1 MAKKVFKSILSV
13 AVLVLLVTTFFIV
26 NEMYRSFTNSQLEV
40 LRGQARVIAYGIN
53 KDGLSFIDQLDD
65 AEYRITIINDKGQVI
80 YDNIDSDINTM
91 DNHLDRKEVIEA
103 FSQGYGSSIR
113 QSSTLTE
120 RYIYTAMKLSDGNV
134 VRLAS
139 TYPSVFHFL
148 TIIAEPLLL
157 LILLIILVSFYM
169 AYKLAN
175 RIVEPLNRIDTDVPE
190 QIPYNEIR
198 PIMEKLSAQ
207 KKMIENDKETLRRN
221 RQEFET
227 ITANMSE
234 GLILL
239 NDEMIVIDINR
250 SAKEILDIDE
260 ELIGKK
266 ISEISSYEKLASLFN
281 DGQLGHRS
289 TRKVILNGKR
299 YDAEV
304 SPVEMDKQVI
314 GIVLFL
320 FDDSYKEA
328 SEEMRKEFASNVS
341 HELKTPLQ
349 TISGYSELLKNG
361 FVKAEDQD
369 EFADKIYLESQRM
382 MKLIEDVIKLSHLD
396 NEGLQIHRELIDL
409 NELCKEAVEMMKDN
423 SEKIRISYEGEA
435 VQVYGNRELIESIVF
450 NLVENAI
457 RYNVEGGKV
466 DVKVCSDADNAIL
479 EVKDTGI
486 GIDPADHERIYER
499 FYRVDKGRSK
509 NTGGTGLGLS
519 IVKHACILNNAS
531 IRLESALGEGS
542 TFRVLF
548 PKA

>member
-1 MAKKVFKSILSV
+1 
-13 AVLVLLVTTFFIV
+13 
-26 NEMYRSFTNSQLEV
+26 
-40 LRGQARVIAYGIN
+40 
-53 KDGLSFIDQLDD
+53 
-65 AEYRITIINDKGQVI
+65 
-80 YDNIDSDINTM
+80 
-91 DNHLDRKEVIEA
+91 
-103 FSQGYGSSIR
+103 
-113 QSSTLTE
+113 
-120 RYIYTAMKLSDGNV
+120 MKLSGGNV

-207 KKMIENDKETLRRN
+207 KKMIENDKETLRRK

-234 GLILL
+234 GLVLL

-281 DGQLGHRS
+281 DGLLGHRS

-396 NEGLQIHRELIDL
+396 NEELQIHRELIDL
-409 NELCKEAVEMMKDN
+409 NELCKDAVEMMKDN